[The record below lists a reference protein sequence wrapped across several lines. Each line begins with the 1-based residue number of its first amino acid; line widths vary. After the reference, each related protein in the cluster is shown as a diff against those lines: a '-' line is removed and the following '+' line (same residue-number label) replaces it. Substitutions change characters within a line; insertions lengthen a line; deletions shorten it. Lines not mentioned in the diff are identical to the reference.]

1 MTNPPFGFEA
11 PEDSPGLLL
20 WQTTMIWQRLIKK
33 KLEPYDISHAQFV
46 ILATL
51 LWWQGKE
58 KSVTQTDI
66 IRMSKLDK
74 MTVSTSLKKLG
85 RMSLVDRQEHHE
97 DTRSKTVQ
105 LTYQGGELARKLVP
119 LVEKVDADYF
129 AELGKEREKELI
141 MALQRLVGAESAD
154 KT

>member
-33 KLEPYDISHAQFV
+33 ALEPYDISHAQFV

-58 KSVTQTDI
+58 KSVTQIDI
-66 IRMSKLDK
+66 VRMSKLDK
-74 MTVSTSLKKLG
+74 MTVSISLKKLE
-85 RMSLVDRQEHHE
+85 RMNLVDRQEHHE

-129 AELGKEREKELI
+129 AELGKESEKELI